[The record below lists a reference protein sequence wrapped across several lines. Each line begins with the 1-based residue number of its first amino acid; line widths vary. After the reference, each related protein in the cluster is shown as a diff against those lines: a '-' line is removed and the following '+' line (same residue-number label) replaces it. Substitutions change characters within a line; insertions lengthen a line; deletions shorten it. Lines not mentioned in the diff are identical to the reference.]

1 MSGIVHH
8 HPLGISRKTG
18 KLAQRLFRQRSEDQI
33 LTTNSGELPDVGG
46 DGRPLLI
53 EMGGKVV

>member
-1 MSGIVHH
+1 
-8 HPLGISRKTG
+8 LGISRKTG